1 MLLKYLSYIFLFFS
15 VISLWMPSTTK
26 FKPWQIMV
34 ILTLI
39 LSVSANISNYVA
51 ITSIALFY
59 FLVKLQQDSPKK
71 IWISILVLILAVMLE
86 FHLIPGFHN
95 LLIFAKVQFSKDAIP
110 FTGYLN
116 LDKTLVG
123 VIILGL
129 TLKLAQTWDEWCNI
143 FKQAFYTLPL
153 IVVVILTL
161 SYSFGYVKF
170 EPKVVANLWIWII
183 GNLFFTCLA
192 EEALFRGFI
201 QESISKLNFRYAD
214 IAALFISAILFGL
227 AHFAGGI
234 KYIILASVAGLFYGW
249 VYKKTRKIEASILT
263 HFLLNLVHILLF
275 TYPALA

>member
-1 MLLKYLSYIFLFFS
+1 
-15 VISLWMPSTTK
+15 MPSTTK